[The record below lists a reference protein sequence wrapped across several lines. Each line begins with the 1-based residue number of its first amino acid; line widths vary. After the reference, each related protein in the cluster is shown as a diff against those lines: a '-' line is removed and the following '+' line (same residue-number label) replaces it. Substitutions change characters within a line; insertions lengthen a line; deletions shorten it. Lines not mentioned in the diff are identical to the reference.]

1 MSVRFENIS
10 FRYPGSTAGVFD
22 INLEIATG
30 ELLAVIGPSGSGKST
45 LLKLLAGFT
54 RPDTGRIIVDGRD
67 ITDLQPHERALG
79 VVFQSYALFPHM
91 SLWRNVAYPLKVRG
105 LPKAEQRRRAL
116 DALARV
122 GLGDFAE
129 RAPTSLSGGQQQR
142 VALARALV
150 FEPRAL
156 LLDEPLSALDAAL
169 RHGMRD
175 EIMRVQRG
183 AGIATL
189 HVTHDQEEALSMGDR
204 VAVMHAGRLIQVA
217 PPREL
222 YDRPINRVVAT
233 FVGHANLWD
242 GQVLGEGRATTPIGE
257 MACDTTG
264 FAPGTP
270 VGVLVRPEH
279 ALPVSGALPAGTTN
293 VFPGQVSED
302 RFLGAVRRC
311 DLAVAGGLIRIET
324 NIRAAITA
332 VQIPPEAIRL
342 LPHEAHASSGS
353 IGPATTGNVS

>member
-1 MSVRFENIS
+1 MSVRFENVS
-10 FRYPGSTAGVFD
+10 YRYPGSTAGVFD
-22 INLEIATG
+22 IDLEIATG

-45 LLKLLAGFT
+45 LLKLLSGFT

-105 LPKAEQRRRAL
+105 IPKAEQRRRAV

-217 PPREL
+217 GPREL
-222 YDRPINRVVAT
+222 YDRPLNRVVAT

-242 GQVLGEGRATTPIGE
+242 GQVLAEGRVATPIGE

-264 FAPGTP
+264 FAVGAP

-279 ALPVSGALPAGTTN
+279 ALPVAPAQAGTVN
-293 VFPGQVSED
+293 LFPGQVAED

-311 DLAVAGGLIRIET
+311 DLMVAGGLIRIET

-342 LPHEAHASSGS
+342 LPHEAPASSGS
-353 IGPATTGNVS
+353 SGPATTGNLS

>member
-1 MSVRFENIS
+1 MSVRFENVS
-10 FRYPGSTAGVFD
+10 FRYPGTTTGVFD
-22 INLEIATG
+22 IDLEIATG

-45 LLKLLAGFT
+45 LLKLLSGFAV
-54 RPDTGRIIVDGRD
+54 PDTGRILVDGKD
-67 ITDLQPHERALG
+67 VTHLPPHERALG

-105 LPKAEQRRRAL
+105 IPKTERQERAR

-129 RAPTSLSGGQQQR
+129 RVPTSLSGGQQQR

-150 FEPRAL
+150 FSPRAL

-175 EIMRVQRG
+175 EIMRVQRK

-204 VAVMHAGRLIQVA
+204 VAVMSAGRLEQVA
-217 PPREL
+217 TPRDL
-222 YDRPINRVVAT
+222 YDRPASRRVAA
-233 FVGHANLWD
+233 FVGHANLWE
-242 GQVLGEGRATTPIGE
+242 GMVVAPGLVSTRLGELV
-257 MACDTTG
+257 CDTAG
-264 FAPGTP
+264 FATGAD
-270 VGVLVRPEH
+270 VIALVRPEH
-279 ALPVSGALPAGTTN
+279 VVPLLELPSGPRPN
-293 VFPGQVSED
+293 VFFGHMAED

-311 DLAVAGGLIRIET
+311 DLEVGGGTVRIET
-324 NIRAAITA
+324 SIRAAIAA
-332 VQIPPEAIRL
+332 VAVPPDAIRL
-342 LPHEAHASSGS
+342 LPPESPSPTRPAH
-353 IGPATTGNVS
+353 TGNPS